1 MKKIVRIVAILSL
14 LFIISSFPIGAF
26 AQSDIKAK
34 IKALKPKDYPTDPI
48 EFVVSYPAGGGMDV
62 TARVL
67 AKYVE
72 KYIDHRI
79 VVINKSGA
87 SGFIGNTY
95 LATQARNDGYTV
107 GILAAILQDDLLR
120 AKGKWSYKNLEA
132 VAFINDDP
140 DTWIVTTDGAF
151 KDKSLKEVIELAK
164 QKPDT
169 IRVAVLSDIS
179 PDFLVDHV
187 EMISGAKFTKVPFL
201 GGAPAITAVLGGH
214 IEIAG
219 FYYPEYKGYL
229 ESGRVRV
236 LGVARTGRSAY
247 FPNTPTFD
255 EVLGVKEIVWSA
267 WRYASVP
274 RGTPPER
281 IRYLE
286 AAILAA
292 LQDPECIKEYDNF
305 GVKVDPKTMGAR
317 QTENELER
325 QYKFTKEFFIKTGRI
340 PK

>member
-1 MKKIVRIVAILSL
+1 MKRAVRIVAILFL
-14 LFIISSFPIGAF
+14 LSIISSFQIEAF

-48 EFVVSYPAGGGMDV
+48 EFVVSFPAGGGMDV

-107 GILAAILQDDLLR
+107 GIVAVLWQDDLLR

-132 VAFINDDP
+132 VAFVNEDP
-140 DTWIVTTDGAF
+140 NTWIVTTDGLL

-179 PDFLVDHV
+179 PEFLVEHV
-187 EMISGAKFTKVPFL
+187 EMGSGAKFTKVPFL

-219 FYYPEYKGYL
+219 FYYPEYKSYL
-229 ESGRVRV
+229 EAGKVRV
-236 LGVARTGRSAY
+236 LGQASKERSLY
-247 FPNTPTFD
+247 FPNTPTFN
-255 EVLGVKEIVWSA
+255 EVLGMDEIVWSA
-267 WRYASVP
+267 WRYAAVP
-274 RGTPPER
+274 KGTPPER
-281 IRYLE
+281 IKYLE

-292 LQDPECIKEYDNF
+292 LHDPECIKEYDTF
-305 GVKVDPKTMGAR
+305 GVKVGTKSMDAK
-317 QTENELER
+317 QTESEIEK
-325 QYKFTKEFFIKTGRI
+325 QYKFCKEFFLKTGRI
-340 PK
+340 SK